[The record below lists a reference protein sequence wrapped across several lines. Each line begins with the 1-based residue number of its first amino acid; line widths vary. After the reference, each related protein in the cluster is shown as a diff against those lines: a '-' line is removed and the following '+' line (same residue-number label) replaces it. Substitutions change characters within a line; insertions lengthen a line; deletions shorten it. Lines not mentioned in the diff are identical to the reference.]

1 MKKLITLI
9 LFGMITITGCQHLKF
24 TELENA
30 GLKGSVT
37 VLDFGEVTIHS
48 YMSAPKTALNTTQI
62 IETRNKQVVVD
73 AQFLRPFAKEAVS
86 YIKSLN
92 KPVERVI
99 ISHAHPDHWFGL
111 EFFQDYPIYSLKETQ
126 QVIEKAGDA
135 MIKGNKAKRG
145 DLVTDLKVVPSHII
159 REGKETIDGLEYIF
173 EKVADAEAGVQLLI
187 KIPELKV
194 LIGQD
199 LFFNDAHLFIGQ
211 GAFDG
216 WLTVM
221 EDLKKDK
228 NNKYIFVGHGKPTDN
243 SIFDD
248 MIEYITTAKEIY
260 NRVDNG
266 EELKKQLVA
275 KYPERKI
282 PFMLDISNKFLYKK
296 DK

>member
-1 MKKLITLI
+1 MKKMIVLI
-9 LFGMITITGCQHLKF
+9 LFGVMALTGCQHLKF

-62 IETRNKQVVVD
+62 IETRNKLVVVD

-86 YIKSLN
+86 YIESLN

-111 EFFQDYPIYSLKETQ
+111 EFYQEYPIYSLKETR

-135 MIKGNKAKRG
+135 MIKGNKAKMG
-145 DLVTDLKVVPSHII
+145 DMVTDLKVVPSHII

-173 EKVADAEAGVQLLI
+173 EKVKDAEAGVQLLI

-199 LFFNDAHLFIGQ
+199 LFYNDAHLFIGQ

-216 WLTVM
+216 WLKIM

-228 NNKYIFVGHGKPTDN
+228 NNKYVFVGHGKPTDN

-296 DK
+296 SK